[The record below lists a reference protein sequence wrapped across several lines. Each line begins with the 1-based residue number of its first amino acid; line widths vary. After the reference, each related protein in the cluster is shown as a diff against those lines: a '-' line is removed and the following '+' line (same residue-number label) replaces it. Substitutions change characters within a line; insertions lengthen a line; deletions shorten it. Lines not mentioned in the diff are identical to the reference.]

1 MLFHIGEAFIKTKC
15 VKLRKFSPPLI
26 STQTIY
32 KADTY
37 KQIKSLSNYNTPGIF
52 PEFFYF
58 RFLKKPCK
66 NIYQMAKRL
75 LLWLRTLMTINI
87 LVITCPH

>member
-37 KQIKSLSNYNTPGIF
+37 KQIKSLSNCNPPGIF

-58 RFLKKPCK
+58 RFLEEAMQEYLPNGEKVTDVVE
-66 NIYQMAKRL
+66 NS
-75 LLWLRTLMTINI
+75 ND
-87 LVITCPH
+87 H